1 MKLLKAF
8 DTPDQCSVG
17 LVILVN
23 PEGAVR
29 NVVLCI
35 GTDSEVHPRHWVSF
49 KSMRINPMLEY
60 EGLQAMDAYREEKY
74 EHAQT

>member
-8 DTPDQCSVG
+8 DAPDQYSVG

-29 NVVLCI
+29 NAVLCI
-35 GTDSEVHPRHWVSF
+35 GIDSEVHPIHYVSF
-49 KSMRINPMLEY
+49 KTMRVNPMLEY
-60 EGLQAMDAYREEKY
+60 EGLKAADAFREEEY

>member
-8 DTPDQCSVG
+8 DAPDQYSVG

-35 GTDSEVHPRHWVSF
+35 GTDSEVHPLHWVS
-49 KSMRINPMLEY
+49 STRINPTLEY
-60 EGLQAMDAYREEKY
+60 EGLQAMDAYRKEKY